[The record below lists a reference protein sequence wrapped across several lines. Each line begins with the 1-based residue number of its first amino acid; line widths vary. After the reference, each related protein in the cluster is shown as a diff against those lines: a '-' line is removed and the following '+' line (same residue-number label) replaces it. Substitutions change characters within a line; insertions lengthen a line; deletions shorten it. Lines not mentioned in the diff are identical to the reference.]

1 MLLRHFG
8 TSALRHFGTDLVGD
22 VPIPSGNFGRRTP
35 CRGFTSRAPRP
46 TPVTPYAR
54 RMDFLLWGIALCV
67 FFGGISVIGALRRIA
82 AATEEIA
89 RNTRA
94 QAEVD
99 APQ

>member
-1 MLLRHFG
+1 
-8 TSALRHFGTDLVGD
+8 
-22 VPIPSGNFGRRTP
+22 
-35 CRGFTSRAPRP
+35 
-46 TPVTPYAR
+46 
-54 RMDFLLWGIALCV
+54 MDFLLWGIALCV

-99 APQ
+99 APQSSPSAR